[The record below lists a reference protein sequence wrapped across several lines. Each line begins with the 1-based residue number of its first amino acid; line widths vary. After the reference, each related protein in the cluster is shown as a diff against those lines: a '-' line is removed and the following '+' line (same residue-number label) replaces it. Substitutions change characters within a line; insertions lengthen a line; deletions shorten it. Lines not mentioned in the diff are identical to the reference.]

1 MVTAGVVLCAL
12 VVAPF
17 VPALVWAFA
26 LMVVANPMYLSL
38 HRRLGSPV
46 IAAGTSVVAV
56 GLLLLIPAIVVA
68 WQVGAQASERMQQL
82 EQLLSSGNL
91 QHLLDRIPPALR
103 SFSWTSDPAT
113 GAPQN
118 GALVA
123 AGTQAGA
130 WLRSALW
137 AGLQIAVALFTLFFL
152 FRDQDAVLKT
162 VRSFMPMSEGET
174 TYFFEELRRMAH
186 ATIYG
191 NVVVALIQGVLGG
204 IMFAFLGLPA
214 ALLWSVAM
222 ALLSL
227 VPNAGAFVIWLPAA
241 VFLAAQG
248 AWTKAVIL
256 AAWGVLVVG
265 TIDNLLYPMLVG
277 KDTRLHTLAV
287 FFSVVGGL
295 LAFGAA
301 GLVLGPTALA
311 GTLALVNVL
320 KRRTAHHRS
329 AVEPR

>member
-1 MVTAGVVLCAL
+1 
-12 VVAPF
+12 
-17 VPALVWAFA
+17 
-26 LMVVANPMYLSL
+26 
-38 HRRLGSPV
+38 
-46 IAAGTSVVAV
+46 
-56 GLLLLIPAIVVA
+56 
-68 WQVGAQASERMQQL
+68 
-82 EQLLSSGNL
+82 
-91 QHLLDRIPPALR
+91 
-103 SFSWTSDPAT
+103 
-113 GAPQN
+113 
-118 GALVA
+118 
-123 AGTQAGA
+123 
-130 WLRSALW
+130 
-137 AGLQIAVALFTLFFL
+137 
-152 FRDQDAVLKT
+152 
-162 VRSFMPMSEGET
+162 
-174 TYFFEELRRMAH
+174 MAH